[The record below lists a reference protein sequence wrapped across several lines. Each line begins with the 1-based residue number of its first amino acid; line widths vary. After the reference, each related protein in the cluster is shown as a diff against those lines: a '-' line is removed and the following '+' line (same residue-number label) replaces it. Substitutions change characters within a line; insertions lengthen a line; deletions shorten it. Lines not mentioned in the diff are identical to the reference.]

1 MVKFGALGVITSEPP
16 GSNFVLKRSAA
27 FLRAEKGG
35 PQRINTA
42 AEHAAEQA
50 VENAAEVSAVEAS
63 VAAEHP
69 AEADL
74 QE

>member
-1 MVKFGALGVITSEPP
+1 MSLSWHIILLLTVESSASE
-16 GSNFVLKRSAA
+16 N
-27 FLRAEKGG
+27 
-35 PQRINTA
+35 A
-42 AEHAAEQA
+42 AEHP
-50 VENAAEVSAVEAS
+50 AEVSAVEAS